1 MVDGKEKEEFNP
13 RSGSNLGNSP
23 LSDSSPEDTGTPSA
37 WEPLRVPVFRAL
49 WTATVISNVGTWMQ
63 NVGAAW
69 MMTTLAP
76 SPLMVSLVQ
85 SATSLPVFL
94 LGLPAGA
101 LADLMDRRRLLL
113 VTQAWMLAA
122 AAVLGI
128 LTVTEGVT
136 PWALLILTFL
146 LGIGA
151 ALNAP
156 AWQAIIPE
164 LVDPPLF
171 SPAIALNSVG
181 YNLARVVGPA
191 LGGIII
197 ATLGAGANFLLNA
210 VSFLGVIVVLYRWR
224 RPPRNAIMPAERVAG
239 AVRTGLRYIRYSPQF
254 QAVLIR
260 AGLFMFFASALWALL
275 PLIAKEMGHG
285 STTYGVLVGSLG
297 VGAVIGSLLL
307 PPLRKKV
314 SLDQIVAG
322 GTSIFAVSVV
332 GLAFLRDYSLLV
344 ISMATG
350 GVGWMFMMAS
360 MNVAA
365 QTSSPAWVRARA
377 LATFILIF
385 QGGLAGGSAF
395 WGAVA
400 EHTGIAQALLLA
412 ALGLAATFAARL
424 RWPLKEVNYLN
435 LAPSLH
441 WRHPEMPGW
450 VRPDLGPVLVTVEYR
465 IDPDRADEFV
475 TTMRE
480 LSRIRRRDGAISWG
494 LFTDPSKPGW
504 YLETFLVE
512 SWAEHMRQHA
522 RVTVADRELENRVL
536 AFHLDDRP
544 PVISHLVHAAG
555 ENGKEKS

>member
-1 MVDGKEKEEFNP
+1 MADQKEKGRLDSP
-13 RSGSNLGNSP
+13 SGSDLRNPEISG
-23 LSDSSPEDTGTPSA
+23 SSEDGPTPSV
-37 WEPLRVPVFRAL
+37 WEPLRIPVFRAL

-69 MMTTLAP
+69 MMTSLAP

-85 SATSLPVFL
+85 SATSLPIFL

-101 LADLMDRRRLLL
+101 LADLVDRRRLLL
-113 VTQAWMLAA
+113 VTQAWMLVA
-122 AAVLGI
+122 AAVLGL

-136 PWALLILTFL
+136 PWALLILTFV

-151 ALNAP
+151 AMNAP

-164 LVDPPLF
+164 LVEPSLF

-181 YNLARVVGPA
+181 YNLARVIGPA

-210 VSFLGVIVVLYRWR
+210 ISFLGVIIVLYRWR
-224 RPPRNAIMPAERVAG
+224 RPPRKAVMPAERVAG
-239 AVRTGLRYIRYSPQF
+239 AVRTGLRYVRYSPRF

-275 PLIAKEMGHG
+275 PLVAKDMGHD
-285 STTYGVLVGSLG
+285 STTYGVLVGSIG
-297 VGAVIGSLLL
+297 GGAVMGSLLL
-307 PPLRKKV
+307 PSLRKKV
-314 SLDQIVAG
+314 SLDQIVAV
-322 GTSIFAVSVV
+322 GTSIFAASVM
-332 GLAFLRDYSLLV
+332 GLAFLRDYPLLV
-344 ISMATG
+344 ISMGTG

-377 LATFILIF
+377 LATYILLF
-385 QGGLAGGSAF
+385 QGGLAVGSAF

-400 EHTGIAQALLLA
+400 EHTGIAQSLVLA
-412 ALGLAATFAARL
+412 ALGLAATLAARL
-424 RWPLKEVNYLN
+424 RWPLREVNYLN

-441 WRHPEMPGW
+441 WRHPEMPDW
-450 VRPDLGPVLVTVEYR
+450 VPPDLGPVLVTVEYR
-465 IDPDRADEFV
+465 IHPDRSGEFV
-475 TTMRE
+475 TALRE
-480 LSRIRRRDGAISWG
+480 LSRIRRRDGALRWG
-494 LFTDPSKPGW
+494 LFTDPAQPGR
-504 YLETFLVE
+504 YVETFLVE

-522 RVTVADRELENRVL
+522 RVTVGDRELEERVL
-536 AFHLDDRP
+536 AFQVGDQLP
-544 PVISHLVHAAG
+544 LISHLVHAAG
-555 ENGKEKS
+555 ENGKKK